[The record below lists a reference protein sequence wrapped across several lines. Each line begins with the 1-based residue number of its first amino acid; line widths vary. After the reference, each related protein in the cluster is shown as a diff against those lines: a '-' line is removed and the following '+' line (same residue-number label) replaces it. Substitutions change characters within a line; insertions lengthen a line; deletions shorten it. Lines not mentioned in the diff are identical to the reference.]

1 MEQQQQAT
9 GKICKQCGNQFEEK
23 KFGTFEHKYCSKECR
38 NNYNNT
44 LRNDKF
50 KQLEKKYADAQE
62 PQQQER
68 SSDNSNNQNWN
79 GNTSGYKEQK
89 ISFLGGRS
97 YDNISSNTIIER
109 ILETSI
115 SANKFELKCEWLTN
129 QNEDLKREVRE
140 LKFKIEELEEDQ
152 EEPEEKENVIGK
164 LLENPTIQQ
173 AIPLLLA
180 KFAM

>member
-1 MEQQQQAT
+1 MEQQQNLK
-9 GKICKQCGNQFEEK
+9 KICKQCGVEFVEK

-50 KQLEKKYADAQE
+50 KQLEKQFLDAQE
-62 PQQQER
+62 PQPKQER

-79 GNTSGYKEQK
+79 GNTSGHHEQK

-115 SANKFELKCEWLTN
+115 SANKFELKCEWLTA

-140 LKFKIEELEEDQ
+140 LKFKIEELE

-180 KFAM
+180 KLAM